1 MDNHIEQYHSVLAL
15 VERAEREA
23 AELIMHAHG
32 ILAEMKSGKR
42 DVVTEYDRRVQE
54 LLMSRLREALPEAH
68 FFCEELNER
77 DRLDA
82 GQLFIIDP
90 IDGTMNFV
98 RGFHHSCISVAYA
111 ERGVV
116 RVGAVYN
123 PYADEM
129 FTAVR
134 GQGAW
139 LNGRPIHVS
148 DAGLSENLV
157 CCGSSPYA
165 PELADRTFAIA
176 RAMYDASLDVRREAS
191 AALDLC
197 SVAAGRAGLY
207 FELQLSLWDYAAGA
221 LIVEEAGGQCCTI
234 DGGCFPTDGSKSSM
248 LAGSPAAV
256 SDFFRISE
264 ELGL

>member
-1 MDNHIEQYHSVLAL
+1 MENHAERYRSVLAL
-15 VERAEREA
+15 MESAERRA
-23 AELIMHAHG
+23 AELILHAHG
-32 ILAEMKSGKR
+32 ILAEMKTGKR
-42 DVVTEYDRRVQE
+42 DVVTEYDRRVQD
-54 LLMSRLREALPEAH
+54 LLMQQLRVELPDAH
-68 FFCEELNER
+68 FFCEEMNER

-82 GQLFIIDP
+82 AQLFIVDP

-111 ERGVV
+111 EHGVV
-116 RVGAVYN
+116 RAGAVYN
-123 PYADEM
+123 PYVDEM
-129 FTAVR
+129 FTAVS

-157 CCGSSPYA
+157 CWGSSPYA

-197 SVAAGRAGLY
+197 SVAMGRAGLY

-234 DGGCFPTDGSKSSM
+234 DGGCFPSDGSKSSM
-248 LAGSPAAV
+248 LAGSPASV
-256 SDFFRISE
+256 SDFFRLAE
-264 ELGL
+264 AHAF